1 MAPLSCSSFSC
12 WCYCVCLCVFTYHD
26 FSEENLLSTSGFLFF
41 VCVRLVGLFHTTW
54 ARSHTQHSLGLCWLD
69 TFSWPRLNESRYL
82 YRNKLS
88 IHFTRRY
95 VQKNVFECM
104 GTRDARSSFIIASPG
119 FFSSSSKVYT
129 RMHQPA
135 GQRWPILLLPQV
147 YYLCRHASLSHTAY
161 THRGQGRFLKIIII
175 ISCWMS
181 LARRTCLFS
190 SSSSSSS
197 PLYWIC
203 KTIVCVC
210 VCVCLATAGLLGQ
223 HSAAGRAEPTSLY
236 YKYRL
241 CCCCCCVWRNSVT
254 NRRELSLCVCPTSMG
269 IIHPSVH
276 LSRDGLYTQ
285 QHAGV

>member
-1 MAPLSCSSFSC
+1 MYISLYTWWWWYAENPQRRIKDVINFHSRKKKKKKRKSAPAAVGCIWWRPSLAQASAADAIVCVYVCLPIMTFQKRIYYLQADSFFSV
-12 WCYCVCLCVFTYHD
+12 CVC
-26 FSEENLLSTSGFLFF
+26 
-41 VCVRLVGLFHTTW
+41 LVGLFHTTW

-104 GTRDARSSFIIASPG
+104 GTRYARSSFIIAKP
-119 FFSSSSKVYT
+119 FFSSSSNVYT

-190 SSSSSSS
+190 SSSSS

-210 VCVCLATAGLLGQ
+210 LFG
-223 HSAAGRAEPTSLY
+223 
-236 YKYRL
+236 
-241 CCCCCCVWRNSVT
+241 
-254 NRRELSLCVCPTSMG
+254 NRRCVGPALCG
-269 IIHPSVH
+269 G
-276 LSRDGLYTQ
+276 SRRTY
-285 QHAGV
+285 

>member
-1 MAPLSCSSFSC
+1 MGAFDGAPLLLKLQLLMLL
-12 WCYCVCLCVFTYHD
+12 CVCVCVFTYHD
-26 FSEENLLSTSGFLFF
+26 FSEENLLSTSGFLLF
-41 VCVRLVGLFHTTW
+41 VCVCLVGLFHTTTTTW

-104 GTRDARSSFIIASPG
+104 GMRYARSSFIIAKP
-119 FFSSSSKVYT
+119 FFSSSSNVYT

-190 SSSSSSS
+190 SSSSS

-210 VCVCLATAGLLGQ
+210 VCVFG
-223 HSAAGRAEPTSLY
+223 
-236 YKYRL
+236 
-241 CCCCCCVWRNSVT
+241 
-254 NRRELSLCVCPTSMG
+254 NRRFVGPALCG
-269 IIHPSVH
+269 G
-276 LSRDGLYTQ
+276 SRRTY
-285 QHAGV
+285 

>member
-1 MAPLSCSSFSC
+1 MMMICRKPAETHKGCHKFPFTKKRRREKALPLLLGAFDGAPLLLKLQLLML
-12 WCYCVCLCVFTYHD
+12 LCVSMCVY
-26 FSEENLLSTSGFLFF
+26 LSWLFRREFIIYKRIPFFPF
-41 VCVRLVGLFHTTW
+41 VCVWLVFSIRLERGHTHT
-54 ARSHTQHSLGLCWLD
+54 HTQHSLGLCWLD

-88 IHFTRRY
+88 IHLTRRY

-181 LARRTCLFS
+181 LTRRTCLFS

-210 VCVCLATAGLLGQ
+210 VCVFG
-223 HSAAGRAEPTSLY
+223 
-236 YKYRL
+236 
-241 CCCCCCVWRNSVT
+241 
-254 NRRELSLCVCPTSMG
+254 NRRFVGPALCG
-269 IIHPSVH
+269 G
-276 LSRDGLYTQ
+276 SRRTY
-285 QHAGV
+285 